1 MADVSP
7 VSLGVVTACA
17 GVEALDALVV
27 PGRATACR
35 VADDETLFVCEPD
48 VVGEITR
55 EVETRLTVVD
65 PDAVVLDA
73 TDGWAALRIDGVDAP
88 AVLAEISRLRLP
100 QRGFAQ
106 GDVAHVT
113 AKVLVD
119 DGGIVILAP
128 SSTAHHVRTRI
139 DQAVAGTR

>member
-1 MADVSP
+1 VADVRP
-7 VSLGVVTACA
+7 ISLGVVTACA
-17 GVEALDALVV
+17 ALEALDALVV

-65 PDAVVLDA
+65 PDAIVLDA
-73 TDGWAALRIDGVDAP
+73 TDGWAALRIEGDDVA
-88 AVLAEISRLRLP
+88 AVLAQVSRLRLP

-106 GDVAHVT
+106 GDVAHVA
-113 AKVLVD
+113 AKVLLD
-119 DGGIVILAP
+119 DGSVVILAAAA
-128 SSTAHHVRTRI
+128 TAHHVRTRI
-139 DQAVAGTR
+139 DQAVMGTR

>member
-1 MADVSP
+1 VADVSP
-7 VSLGVVTACA
+7 VSLGVVIACA
-17 GVEALDALVV
+17 AVEALDALVV

-35 VADDETLFVCEPD
+35 VADDETLFVCAPD

-65 PDAVVLDA
+65 TDAVVLDA
-73 TDGWAALRIDGVDAP
+73 TDGWAALRIDGDDAA
-88 AVLAEISRLRLP
+88 AVLAEVSRLRIP
-100 QRGFAQ
+100 QPGFAQ
-106 GDVAHVT
+106 GDVAHVA

-128 SSTAHHVRTRI
+128 ASTAHHVRTRI
-139 DQAVAGTR
+139 DQAVAGDR

>member
-1 MADVSP
+1 MADMSP
-7 VSLGVVTACA
+7 ISLGVVTACA
-17 GVEALDALVV
+17 AVEALDALVV

-65 PDAVVLDA
+65 TDAVVLDA
-73 TDGWAALRIDGVDAP
+73 TDGWAALRINGHAAA
-88 AVLAEISRLRLP
+88 AVLAEVSRLRIP

-106 GDVAHVT
+106 GDVAHVA

-119 DGGIVILAP
+119 DWGIVILAP
-128 SSTAHHVRTRI
+128 APAAHHVRTRI
-139 DQAVAGTR
+139 DHAVAGAR

>member
-1 MADVSP
+1 VADMSP
-7 VSLGVVTACA
+7 ISLGVVTACA
-17 GVEALDALVV
+17 AVEALDALVV

-35 VADDETLFVCEPD
+35 VAGDETLFVCEPD

-55 EVETRLTVVD
+55 EVETRLTVAD
-65 PDAVVLDA
+65 TDAVVL
-73 TDGWAALRIDGVDAP
+73 
-88 AVLAEISRLRLP
+88 AEVSRLRIP

-106 GDVAHVT
+106 GDVAHVA

-128 SSTAHHVRTRI
+128 APAAHHVRTRI
-139 DQAVAGTR
+139 DHAVAGAR